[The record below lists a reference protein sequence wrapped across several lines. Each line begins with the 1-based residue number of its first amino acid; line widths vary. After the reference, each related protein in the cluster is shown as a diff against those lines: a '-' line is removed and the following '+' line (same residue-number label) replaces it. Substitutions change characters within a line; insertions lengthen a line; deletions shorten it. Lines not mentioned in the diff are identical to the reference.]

1 MRALVQRVSEASV
14 SVDGKTVGSI
24 GKGLL
29 VVLAGGRNDEESDI
43 NYLVNKITNLRVFYD
58 DEEKFNRSCLD
69 IGGHVLLVSQFTLYA
84 DTRKGRRPSFIDAA
98 PPEMAQ
104 SLFQT
109 AYAKFQETGLR
120 VEGGKFQAYMMVSL
134 VNDGPV
140 TLMID
145 SPEKEGS
152 PGR

>member
-1 MRALVQRVSEASV
+1 M
-14 SVDGKTVGSI
+14 
-24 GKGLL
+24 
-29 VVLAGGRNDEESDI
+29 GRNDEESDI